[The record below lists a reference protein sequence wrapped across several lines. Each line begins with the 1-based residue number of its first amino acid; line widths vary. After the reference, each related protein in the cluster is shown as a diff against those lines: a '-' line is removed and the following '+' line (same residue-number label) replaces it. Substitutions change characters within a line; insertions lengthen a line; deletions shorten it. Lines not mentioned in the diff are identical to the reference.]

1 MERDLLLYPRG
12 LLATFTAGIPIHLQ
26 IKYKVSPE
34 SLFRA
39 ATVMEPTGSLSTG
52 DPNDDQNQPL
62 PACMAVFPYRRLVL
76 LGAIDRQTQDAL
88 KVRHLLKTIQ
98 STPPRPDGKERSAEI
113 TQPEVNAYIA
123 WRLAHEKNTVIDA
136 MTVDL
141 LDDNRVAGKIRFD
154 AARLNLDALLGEAL
168 NFDFQGIVTTRN
180 REARLE
186 LISVSL
192 NGQPVQ
198 PRCWTT

>member
-1 MERDLLLYPRG
+1 MSKISHRWYIWPLFLI
-12 LLATFTAGIPIHLQ
+12 AG
-26 IKYKVSPE
+26 
-34 SLFRA
+34 
-39 ATVMEPTGSLSTG
+39 
-52 DPNDDQNQPL
+52 
-62 PACMAVFPYRRLVL
+62 LVL
-76 LGAIDRQTQDAL
+76 SGAIDRQTQDAL

-141 LDDNRVAGKIRFD
+141 LDNDHVAGKIRFD
-154 AARLNLDALLGEAL
+154 AARLNLEALLGEAL
-168 NFDFQGIVTTRN
+168 NFDFKGIVTTRN

-198 PRCWTT
+198 PEVLDYVIDLAAAYYGTPVSGLNDWYALPEGINRIAVKKSVAVLYY